1 MATSTGH
8 RSRQDEEGTR
18 RAALV
23 AALEAAGREHSN
35 AVVMFHTAIAEHLG
49 LNATDHKT
57 LDLLERH
64 GPLSPGKLAQLTG
77 LAPASVTG
85 ILDRLEAR
93 GFVRRRR
100 DPEDRRRQVVEM
112 LGQRAPE
119 VERLFAGLVAD
130 LERVCA
136 DYSADE
142 LEVILDWTRRITQV
156 QRDAAARL
164 AELPRDRAPAGGAG

>member
-1 MATSTGH
+1 MATSTDH
-8 RSRQDEEGTR
+8 PSRQGDEGAR
-18 RAALV
+18 HAALV
-23 AALEAAGREHSN
+23 AALLAAGREHSN
-35 AVVMFHTAIAEHLG
+35 AIVMFHTAVAAHLG
-49 LNATDHKT
+49 LNPTDHKT

-64 GPLSPGKLAQLTG
+64 GPLSPGTLAELTG